1 MGEVANRSIS
11 FLIDKYPTP
20 TAPVMEEKLH
30 TLHRLLL
37 RVRIIV
43 EEAEGRCITNQAMI
57 CQLNILRKEM
67 YRGYY
72 TLDSFRTQANRAD
85 LGVSHTF
92 ALSKFNP
99 AKRLFLSIA
108 DTNDDKLQQVVNN
121 LSNIIVDVS
130 DFHRISEELSSLVPA
145 TLQHAPAS

>member
-1 MGEVANRSIS
+1 
-11 FLIDKYPTP
+11 
-20 TAPVMEEKLH
+20 
-30 TLHRLLL
+30 
-37 RVRIIV
+37 
-43 EEAEGRCITNQAMI
+43 
-57 CQLNILRKEM
+57 M